1 MVWNG
6 MGCRVIS
13 VPGSLAAG
21 AAVVGKHQHLA
32 HGLPLLPCADLL
44 RNVEWKAALRTLC
57 CMFLGLYCHYWLLL
71 NVSGFQ
77 SPWSALLCML
87 LTRSLLAH
95 PYIHVNIFQVE
106 TRSSEVSRW
115 YWR

>member
-1 MVWNG
+1 MGWNG
-6 MGCRVIS
+6 MGCRFIS
-13 VPGSLAAG
+13 MLGSLGTG

-32 HGLPLLPCADLL
+32 HVLRILPRTDLL

-71 NVSGFQ
+71 HVSGFQ

-95 PYIHVNIFQVE
+95 PYIHVNVFQVE
-106 TRSSEVSRW
+106 T
-115 YWR
+115 

>member
-1 MVWNG
+1 MEDGEREMEGG
-6 MGCRVIS
+6 MRCRAIGTQL
-13 VPGSLAAG
+13 GSWSSSGGRKCELLSH
-21 AAVVGKHQHLA
+21 VV
-32 HGLPLLPCADLL
+32 LLPYTDLL

-71 NVSGFQ
+71 HVSGFQ

-106 TRSSEVSRW
+106 T
-115 YWR
+115 

>member
-1 MVWNG
+1 MKSGTGWAVGLSARWAAWLLEPQWWG
-6 MGCRVIS
+6 SIS
-13 VPGSLAAG
+13 TLTYV
-21 AAVVGKHQHLA
+21 
-32 HGLPLLPCADLL
+32 LPLLPHTDLL
-44 RNVEWKAALRTLC
+44 RNVEWKVALRTLC

-71 NVSGFQ
+71 HVSGFQ

-106 TRSSEVSRW
+106 SWSSEMCR
-115 YWR
+115 

>member
-1 MVWNG
+1 MSSWAG
-6 MGCRVIS
+6 LGWGAIGTL
-13 VPGSLAAG
+13 GSLAAG
-21 AAVVGKHQHLA
+21 AAVAVGKHQHLS
-32 HGLPLLPCADLL
+32 HVLPPLPCADLL

-57 CMFLGLYCHYWLLL
+57 CMFLGFYCHYWLLL
-71 NVSGFQ
+71 HVSGFQ

-106 TRSSEVSRW
+106 T
-115 YWR
+115 